1 MLHLSAALGTQSRHA
16 PGPDGH
22 AYEVAWRAEACL
34 TARVPIRKDCL
45 DWRYSNLVDS
55 TQLEPVR

>member
-1 MLHLSAALGTQSRHA
+1 MLHLSVALGTQSQHA

-22 AYEVAWRAEACL
+22 AYEVVWRAEACL
-34 TARVPIRKDCL
+34 TARVPIRKDHL